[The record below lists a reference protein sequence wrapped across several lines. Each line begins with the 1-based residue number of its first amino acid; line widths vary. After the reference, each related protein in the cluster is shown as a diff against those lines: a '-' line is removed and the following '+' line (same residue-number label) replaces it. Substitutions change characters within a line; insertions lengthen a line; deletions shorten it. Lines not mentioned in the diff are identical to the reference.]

1 MSRYNYFTQ
10 VSIEKSTLKTI
21 IDNLKIDLD
30 TDMLVTIEDYLNRV
44 KQNSTETKEYL
55 EITILENSE
64 ALSLF
69 YGEGDENNPSG
80 VYLQMYTD
88 NMSEDE
94 IDAFDECDL
103 RSCFDEEDCV
113 CLHHDA
119 ELICRV
125 IQYLSMNIFGALS
138 NQITLKI
145 SHIKDISSTNN
156 PTKAYILGVIILL
169 VAATIFLFW
178 AWIEFED
185 NEYIITAIV
194 AAASGIWCVRKLL
207 SESHN

>member
-30 TDMLVTIEDYLNRV
+30 ADMLVTIQDYLNRV

-55 EITILENSE
+55 EITISENSE
-64 ALSLF
+64 ALRIF

-80 VYLQMYTD
+80 VYLSMYTD
-88 NMSEDE
+88 YMSEDE
-94 IDAFDECDL
+94 IDAYDECDL
-103 RSCFDEEDCV
+103 RSYFDEEDCV
-113 CLHHDA
+113 YLHHDA

-125 IQYLSMNIFGALS
+125 IQYLSMNIFGAYS
-138 NQITLKI
+138 NQISLKI
-145 SHIKDISSTNN
+145 SHVKDISSTNN
-156 PTKAYILGVIILL
+156 PTKAFIVGVIILL

-178 AWIEFED
+178 AWIEFE
-185 NEYIITAIV
+185 NTEYIIAAIV

-207 SESHN
+207 SEPLN

>member
-10 VSIEKSTLKTI
+10 VSIEKSPLKTI

-44 KQNSTETKEYL
+44 KQNSTETKECL

-64 ALSLF
+64 ALRLI
-69 YGEGDENNPSG
+69 YREEDENNPSG
-80 VYLQMYTD
+80 VYLHMYTD
-88 NMSEDE
+88 IMSEDE
-94 IDAFDECDL
+94 IDAYDECDL
-103 RSCFDEEDCV
+103 RSYFDEVDCV
-113 CLHHDA
+113 YLHHDA

-125 IQYLSMNIFGALS
+125 IQYLSVNIFGAFS

-156 PTKAYILGVIILL
+156 PTKAFIVGVIILL

-178 AWIEFED
+178 AGIEFE
-185 NEYIITAIV
+185 NTEYIIAATV
-194 AAASGIWCVRKLL
+194 AVASGIWCVRKLL
-207 SESHN
+207 SDPHN